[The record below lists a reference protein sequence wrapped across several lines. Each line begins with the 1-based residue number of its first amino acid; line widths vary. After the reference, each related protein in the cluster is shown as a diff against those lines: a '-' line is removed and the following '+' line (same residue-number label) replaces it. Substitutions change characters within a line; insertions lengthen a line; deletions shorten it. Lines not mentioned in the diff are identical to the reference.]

1 MRIMRVSQFFSQYI
15 KECWLKASRH
25 RRMIKLQ
32 KRVGRIGGMEETM
45 AVAAELS
52 LQTDVL
58 ENMKFCDVFLQAQIM
73 KRR

>member
-1 MRIMRVSQFFSQYI
+1 MRVSQFFSQYI

-32 KRVGRIGGMEETM
+32 KRVGRIGGISLETM